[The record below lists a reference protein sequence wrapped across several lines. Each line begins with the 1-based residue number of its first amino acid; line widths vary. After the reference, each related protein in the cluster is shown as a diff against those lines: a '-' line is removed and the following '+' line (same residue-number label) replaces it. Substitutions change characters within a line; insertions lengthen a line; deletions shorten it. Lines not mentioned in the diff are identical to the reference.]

1 MSAIIAGGVAGFVA
15 FLLAQG
21 FQNISAST
29 GKDGIFNIFGKDKNG
44 KPFSVKIQNPALR
57 SPQYGLTN
65 LSTSVLKR
73 PDTAQL
79 KFDNEGSGIKKIFT
93 IGIIPTDANTK
104 TDGIMEVRLN
114 EARLFP
120 IATPAAG
127 MFTGVTSIS
136 IPIPP
141 NFGLKI
147 NESDSLEFF
156 IWSGGAVPVNFT
168 VSVFIANEG

>member
-1 MSAIIAGGVAGFVA
+1 MSAIVAGGVGAFVG
-15 FLLAQG
+15 FLLSQG
-21 FQNISAST
+21 FTKIQSST
-29 GKDGIFNIFGKDKNG
+29 GKDGIFNIFGTNQNG

-73 PDTAQL
+73 PDEAQL
-79 KFDNEGSGIKKIFT
+79 EFENEGSGIKKVFT
-93 IGIIPTDANTK
+93 IGIIPTDSNTK
-104 TDGIMEVRLN
+104 SDGIMEIRLN
-114 EARLFP
+114 QARLFP
-120 IATPAAG
+120 ITTPSQG
-127 MFTGVTSIS
+127 MFTGVTSVN

-156 IWSGGAVPVNFT
+156 IWSGGATPVNFT